1 MSSWLDE
8 RIERNL
14 TWRSEMILDEIHGV
28 TREVEDVPDSPLSFA
43 QVASALMTGKLEVE
57 SEPRWRVA

>member
-28 TREVEDVPDSPLSFA
+28 TREVEEVPDSPLSVSE
-43 QVASALMTGKLEVE
+43 VASAVLFKRLGRPLQAKWE
-57 SEPRWRVA
+57 AK

>member
-1 MSSWLDE
+1 MSSWVDLE
-8 RIERNL
+8 IERNL
-14 TWRSEMILDEIHGV
+14 SWRAAEILDEIHGV

-57 SEPRWRVA
+57 SEPRWRVG